1 MNSVNCNLSI
11 PFFFTLFY
19 NLDSILEFRFI
30 GYFQWG
36 RLLYLAF
43 EWFLLHVNVLK
54 GRLRMNAR
62 GWATKRQLQSPITP
76 LPDPSPSPPTGSQ
89 EQAIFCRV
97 MVGRTEVCTE
107 LQHISC
113 CHLPD
118 TQRTRIRERFSQSQS
133 QNIRVRNQIFTKP
146 IKPVHVFWPKL
157 QCYM

>member
-1 MNSVNCNLSI
+1 M
-11 PFFFTLFY
+11 
-19 NLDSILEFRFI
+19 EFRFI

-89 EQAIFCRV
+89 EQAIFWV
-97 MVGRTEVCTE
+97 MVGHTEVCTE

-118 TQRTRIRERFSQSQS
+118 TLRTRIRECFSQSQSQS

-146 IKPVHVFWPKL
+146 IKPVRMYFGLNYSVICKAFLISALVFVSINTQYL
-157 QCYM
+157 Y